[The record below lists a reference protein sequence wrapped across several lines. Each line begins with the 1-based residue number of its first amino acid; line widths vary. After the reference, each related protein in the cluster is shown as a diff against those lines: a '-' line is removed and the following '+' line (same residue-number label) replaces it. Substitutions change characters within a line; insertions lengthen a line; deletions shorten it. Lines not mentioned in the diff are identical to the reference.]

1 MKSVQA
7 LFAVG
12 ALLFVFGIGFV
23 VIGARSAKGSSTSQP
38 VRPITPVASVK
49 QIMNGIVMPGAQV
62 VFDSVSSTVSERG
75 VEEVVPRNDAEWATV
90 GDSAAALAE
99 AGNLLMMDG
108 RAVDRGDWLTMSEA
122 MIAAARQTLKAVD
135 ARSPE
140 GILDAGSELNTSCDN
155 CHQRYQRQ

>member
-1 MKSVQA
+1 MKSVHA

-23 VIGARSAKGSSTSQP
+23 VVGARSARQGSAAQP
-38 VRPITPVASVK
+38 ASPIVPVASVK
-49 QIMNGIVMPGAQV
+49 QIMNGIIMPAATV

-75 VEEVVPRNDAEWATV
+75 VEEVVPRNDGEWAAV

-108 RAVDRGDWLTMSEA
+108 RAVDRGDWIAMSQA
-122 MIAAARQTLKAVD
+122 MIAAAQQTLKAVE
-135 ARSPE
+135 ARNPD
-140 GILDAGSELNTSCDN
+140 GILEAGSELNTSCDN